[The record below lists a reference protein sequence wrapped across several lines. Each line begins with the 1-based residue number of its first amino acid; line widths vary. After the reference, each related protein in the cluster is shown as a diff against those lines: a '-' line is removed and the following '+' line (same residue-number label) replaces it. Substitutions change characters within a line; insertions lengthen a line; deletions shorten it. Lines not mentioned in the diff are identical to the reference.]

1 MATQIKKNEAVVLP
15 AFKNGVSLQF
25 VTITF
30 PTSGDASLLS
40 ATAAGVRSPVAAVLD
55 VIATVASIEII
66 GAPTSTT
73 IPLAVA
79 ALGGDFVPASGTF
92 AAQLQTLVRNG
103 TTLQG
108 VAMNSVNVGAGASF
122 T

>member
-92 AAQLQTLVRNG
+92 AQQLQTLVRNG

-108 VAMNSVNVGAGASF
+108 VAMNSVSVGAGATF
-122 T
+122 A

>member
-1 MATQIKKNEAVVLP
+1 MATQIKKNETVVAP
-15 AFKNGVSLQF
+15 AFKNGVGLQF

-30 PTSGDASLLS
+30 PTSGDAGLLS
-40 ATAAGVRSPVAAVLD
+40 ATTAGARSPVAAVLD

-66 GAPTSTT
+66 GAATSTT
-73 IPLAVA
+73 IPIAVA
-79 ALGGDFVPASGTF
+79 ALGGDFTGL

-108 VAMNSVNVGAGASF
+108 VAMNSVNVTAGATF
-122 T
+122 A